1 MRQKN
6 KISLDEELNLMHNNA
21 LYCNAMGNLK
31 YLYQKWFINQ
41 KQFLVFQA
49 KASSL
54 QSLGQSVSQVITMV
68 QGSMLLGVGTFLTLI
83 GMMSPSMAGNL
94 IIAKFIGALAIRP
107 TMMIVMATWSSVI
120 SVREA
125 VRDLRTFLETSGIP
139 NTSGIKLPRL
149 EGSKLTVSDII
160 LFNRVQTEKILDSVS
175 FL

>member
-1 MRQKN
+1 
-6 KISLDEELNLMHNNA
+6 
-21 LYCNAMGNLK
+21 MGNLK

-54 QSLGQSVSQVITMV
+54 QSLGQSVSQVVMMV
-68 QGSMLLGVGTFLTLI
+68 QESMLLGVGTFLTLI

-107 TMMIVMATWSSVI
+107 TMMIVMAWSSVI

-125 VRDLRTFLETSGIP
+125 VRDLRTF
-139 NTSGIKLPRL
+139 
-149 EGSKLTVSDII
+149 
-160 LFNRVQTEKILDSVS
+160 
-175 FL
+175 